1 MVLSMGLAAGCVRAR
16 SSSSPLRGGHCPPL
30 AASTSRLEV
39 WLRCRVRVGCGTPL
53 FRRVVGCRR
62 AARVREGHASTT
74 RRLGSGWR
82 ALRSHP
88 WHPGGLTLSPDWL
101 CLCYCLGAGGYSTLE
116 RKHPIPQLQGS
127 GCGPKGLLT
136 RRNTARLL
144 AGSAGSW
151 HLPGRMEDHVK
162 FSSRRSP
169 VAKAVRVLEFYVPSF
184 GAAMLSGAPSADD
197 ACCSATPLHGSGL
210 SSGAPVAAATSA
222 GVMRAHFGARYTW
235 PRRCCA
241 GCRTAAADHLLLE
254 TMGCAAVGRSFVM
267 SSNSTEAW
275 DAQEWAVIELQHH
288 PCRLFGP

>member
-1 MVLSMGLAAGCVRAR
+1 MTYDVKRTQARWPLPVL
-16 SSSSPLRGGHCPPL
+16 
-30 AASTSRLEV
+30 
-39 WLRCRVRVGCGTPL
+39 
-53 FRRVVGCRR
+53 
-62 AARVREGHASTT
+62 
-74 RRLGSGWR
+74 
-82 ALRSHP
+82 
-88 WHPGGLTLSPDWL
+88 
-101 CLCYCLGAGGYSTLE
+101 
-116 RKHPIPQLQGS
+116 S
-127 GCGPKGLLT
+127 GCGPNCLPA

-169 VAKAVRVLEFYVPSF
+169 VARAVRVLEFYVPSF

-210 SSGAPVAAATSA
+210 SSGAPVAATTSA

-275 DAQEWAVIELQHH
+275 DAQEWVVTELQHH
-288 PCRLFGP
+288 PCRLFHPYPALRKEGGADTHTQNKSRTKLCV

>member
-1 MVLSMGLAAGCVRAR
+1 MRELRASCQGVEAGWVTGNKDHSKRHYRCNRGKTERGGQPRAR
-16 SSSSPLRGGHCPPL
+16 TVRPLSDRVH
-30 AASTSRLEV
+30 ASRPRTT
-39 WLRCRVRVGCGTPL
+39 RCRT
-53 FRRVVGCRR
+53 
-62 AARVREGHASTT
+62 
-74 RRLGSGWR
+74 
-82 ALRSHP
+82 
-88 WHPGGLTLSPDWL
+88 
-101 CLCYCLGAGGYSTLE
+101 
-116 RKHPIPQLQGS
+116 
-127 GCGPKGLLT
+127 GCGPKGPRT

-144 AGSAGSW
+144 AGSSGSW
-151 HLPGRMEDHVK
+151 HLPWRMEDHVK
-162 FSSRRSP
+162 FSPRRSP
-169 VAKAVRVLEFYVPSF
+169 VARAVRVLEFYVPSF

-275 DAQEWAVIELQHH
+275 DAQEWVVTELQHH
-288 PCRLFGP
+288 PCRLFHPYPLCHCATLHTHRARFFS

>member
-1 MVLSMGLAAGCVRAR
+1 MFTFSSLLSVTNFGERSCSLAAGRGAEPSLPGTGQVLLCASLSAQLVAVR
-16 SSSSPLRGGHCPPL
+16 H
-30 AASTSRLEV
+30 
-39 WLRCRVRVGCGTPL
+39 
-53 FRRVVGCRR
+53 R
-62 AARVREGHASTT
+62 AVA
-74 RRLGSGWR
+74 
-82 ALRSHP
+82 ALR
-88 WHPGGLTLSPDWL
+88 
-101 CLCYCLGAGGYSTLE
+101 
-116 RKHPIPQLQGS
+116 
-127 GCGPKGLLT
+127 
-136 RRNTARLL
+136 
-144 AGSAGSW
+144 
-151 HLPGRMEDHVK
+151 
-162 FSSRRSP
+162 
-169 VAKAVRVLEFYVPSF
+169 VPSF

-288 PCRLFGP
+288 PCRPFGPYPLALQPFRPFARIHGASPSGSRTRGGARDGGALGFGSSRYAHIDAGPSGDCRPLVFA

>member
-1 MVLSMGLAAGCVRAR
+1 MSWSPAGYG
-16 SSSSPLRGGHCPPL
+16 PN
-30 AASTSRLEV
+30 
-39 WLRCRVRVGCGTPL
+39 
-53 FRRVVGCRR
+53 
-62 AARVREGHASTT
+62 
-74 RRLGSGWR
+74 
-82 ALRSHP
+82 
-88 WHPGGLTLSPDWL
+88 
-101 CLCYCLGAGGYSTLE
+101 CLPA
-116 RKHPIPQLQGS
+116 
-127 GCGPKGLLT
+127 
-136 RRNTARLL
+136 RRNTAGLL

-197 ACCSATPLHGSGL
+197 ACCSATALHGSGL

-288 PCRLFGP
+288 PCRPFGPHPV

>member
-1 MVLSMGLAAGCVRAR
+1 MPA
-16 SSSSPLRGGHCPPL
+16 
-30 AASTSRLEV
+30 
-39 WLRCRVRVGCGTPL
+39 
-53 FRRVVGCRR
+53 
-62 AARVREGHASTT
+62 
-74 RRLGSGWR
+74 
-82 ALRSHP
+82 
-88 WHPGGLTLSPDWL
+88 
-101 CLCYCLGAGGYSTLE
+101 
-116 RKHPIPQLQGS
+116 
-127 GCGPKGLLT
+127 
-136 RRNTARLL
+136 RRNTAGLL

-151 HLPGRMEDHVK
+151 HLPWRMEDHVK
-162 FSSRRSP
+162 FSPRRSP

-197 ACCSATPLHGSGL
+197 ACCSATALHGSGL

-267 SSNSTEAW
+267 SSDSTEAW

-288 PCRLFGP
+288 PCRLFGPYPLQGPCSLFQSVSVRATSPLLGACGNACFC